1 MRFVPRIRD
10 GGWVLDLAAGAGRH
24 SRALLELGYRATAV
38 DVATSKMEDMRG
50 DPRFELIAADLEADP
65 WPFVDRRFDGIVVTN
80 YLHRPL
86 LPRLAES
93 LSPGGVLIYETFGVG
108 NEAYGRP
115 SNPDYLLRENE
126 LLEAYENR
134 LAVIAYEHVHERE
147 PRPAVMQ
154 RLCAVLPG
162 ETPEAPKRHADAGDR
177 TEAE

>member
-1 MRFVPRIRD
+1 M
-10 GGWVLDLAAGAGRH
+10 LDLAAGAGRH
-24 SRALLELGYRATAV
+24 SRTLLDLGYCVTAV
-38 DVATSKMEDMRG
+38 DVSISKMKDMMVE
-50 DPRFELIAADLEADP
+50 PRFELIAADLEANR

-115 SNPDYLLRENE
+115 SNPHYLLRENE
-126 LLEAYENR
+126 LLEAYEKR
-134 LAVIAYEHVHERE
+134 LSVVAYEHVHERE